1 VTAQD
6 ALLIINMLGRIEGN
20 LVRVT
25 DAVTNIHADV
35 NGDFLVTALDALM
48 VINSLAR
55 ATVAAEAEAGELA
68 VAAVD
73 SIHAASRTD
82 SQREEL
88 VNAGLLF

>member
-1 VTAQD
+1 
-6 ALLIINMLGRIEGN
+6 
-20 LVRVT
+20 
-25 DAVTNIHADV
+25 
-35 NGDFLVTALDALM
+35 